1 MTASNAVRGRV
12 SRATPFGFAAL
23 AVVLAW
29 WTAGAQDEIDP
40 ALTEV
45 WEPEP
50 PVVTPGESGGPPSD
64 AIVLLGDD
72 LSEWTT
78 WARRPKGSEPADPPG
93 WELGGGVLTVA
104 PGTGGIQTKRS
115 FGSVQLHIEWR
126 PPVMEGEGQKKG
138 NSGVFLQERYEVQI
152 LDSFNNATYV
162 NGQAGSVYKQYAP
175 LVNASKPPGEWQAYD
190 IVFEAPQFD
199 ADGRLLRPA
208 YLTLFHNGVLVQNH
222 VELRGGT
229 TNRGEP
235 AYEAHGDAPLAL
247 QDHGDRVSFRNIWVR
262 ALGGGGAE

>member
-1 MTASNAVRGRV
+1 MAGR
-12 SRATPFGFAAL
+12 SAARERALRMGPFGFAAL
-23 AVVLAW
+23 VVVLAW
-29 WTAGAQDEIDP
+29 WTTGAPEEIDP
-40 ALTEV
+40 SLSEV

-50 PVVTPGESGGPPSD
+50 PVVTPGEGGGPPSD

-72 LSEWTT
+72 LAEWTT
-78 WARRPKGSEPADPPG
+78 WAQRPKGSLPTDPAG
-93 WELGGGVLTVA
+93 WEMDGGVLTVV
-104 PGTGGIQTKRS
+104 PGAGGIQTKRS

-126 PPVMEGEGQKKG
+126 PPVMQGEGQKKG

-152 LDSFNNATYV
+152 LDSFENRTYV

-190 IVFEAPQFD
+190 IVFEAPRFD
-199 ADGRLLRPA
+199 AEGRLLRPA

-222 VELRGGT
+222 VEIKGGT
-229 TNRGEP
+229 TNRGGP
-235 AYEAHGDAPLAL
+235 VYEAHGDAPLAL

-262 ALGGGGAE
+262 ELGSSGTE

>member
-1 MTASNAVRGRV
+1 MAGNDALDK
-12 SRATPFGFAAL
+12 RALRAGPFGFAVL
-23 AVVLAW
+23 VVLTG
-29 WTAGAQDEIDP
+29 WTAAAQDEDDP
-40 ALTEV
+40 SLTEV
-45 WEPEP
+45 WEPTP
-50 PVVTPGESGGPPSD
+50 PVVTPGEGGAPPSD

-72 LSEWTT
+72 LSAWTT
-78 WARRPKGSEPADPPG
+78 WARRPKGSAPADPAG
-93 WELGGGVLTVA
+93 WELEGDVLTVVA
-104 PGTGGIQTKRS
+104 GAGGIQTKRS

-152 LDSFNNATYV
+152 LDSFDNRTYV

-199 ADGRLLRPA
+199 TDGRLLRPA
-208 YLTLFHNGVLVQNH
+208 YLTLFHNDVLVQNR

-262 ALGGGGAE
+262 ELPGGGAQ